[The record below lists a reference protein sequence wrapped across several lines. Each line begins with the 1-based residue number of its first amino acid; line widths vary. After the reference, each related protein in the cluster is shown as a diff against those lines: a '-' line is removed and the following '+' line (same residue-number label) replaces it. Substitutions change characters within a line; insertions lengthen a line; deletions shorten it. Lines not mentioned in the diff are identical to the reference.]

1 MFIRKEHFMAR
12 ILINILI
19 VLLALLL
26 FSFLGAVSFPGL
38 PSTNS
43 SLETYARAFL
53 LLIIPGITMGVIGHF
68 LGRGIRS
75 IKNSF
80 EALGLTYVSAFI
92 IGSILALLS
101 LLNFGFSVHVNF
113 SWLGATWYGSL
124 FTIFLIG
131 APIMLA
137 FLV

>member
-1 MFIRKEHFMAR
+1 MAR
-12 ILINILI
+12 VLINILI
-19 VLLALLL
+19 VLLALLF

-43 SLETYARAFL
+43 SLENYVRAFL
-53 LLIIPGITMGVIGHF
+53 LLIVPGITMGVIGHF

-101 LLNFGFSVHVNF
+101 LLNFGYSVHLRPPRLKREGF
-113 SWLGATWYGSL
+113 LLRSTRFRGSGNDHRL
-124 FTIFLIG
+124 WC
-131 APIMLA
+131 
-137 FLV
+137 